1 MIYFYHHYELP
12 YVLQQAQLQQVIIQ
26 RQQQQHQHQHQQQP
40 TGTDPLRPEGRNPVE
55 VTIRPVQ
62 HFSLMNGLNNLG
74 RLRAVLLR
82 RRRVRTF
89 EPPPPPPTPP
99 PTTQQNTSPQPPPQT
114 PPTTADVTELA
125 GPENVTVAAP
135 TVATQ

>member
-1 MIYFYHHYELP
+1 MVYFYHHYELP

-26 RQQQQHQHQHQQQP
+26 RQQQQHQHQHQHQP
-40 TGTDPLRPEGRNPVE
+40 TGGDSLRPEGRSPVE

-89 EPPPPPPTPP
+89 EPPPPPTVPTPS
-99 PTTQQNTSPQPPPQT
+99 TNQQNTSSQST
-114 PPTTADVTELA
+114 PSTTLDATGSAD
-125 GPENVTVAAP
+125 PENVTATTP
-135 TVATQ
+135 TTQ